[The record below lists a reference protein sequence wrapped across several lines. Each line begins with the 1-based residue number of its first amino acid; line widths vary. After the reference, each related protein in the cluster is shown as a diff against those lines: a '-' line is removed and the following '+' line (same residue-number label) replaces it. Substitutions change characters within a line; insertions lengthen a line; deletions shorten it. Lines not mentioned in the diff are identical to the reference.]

1 VLYVERGGRTLLSYS
16 DDEML
21 VEPAAEALAAAAR
34 TGQLGRLEV
43 QRADGEQV
51 LDTPVARALA
61 QAGFHPTPWGMRVR
75 A

>member
-1 VLYVERGGRTLLSYS
+1 
-16 DDEML
+16 
-21 VEPAAEALAAAAR
+21 
-34 TGQLGRLEV
+34 
-43 QRADGEQV
+43 V